1 MILSSSEHFGG
12 FYASPS
18 GQEYNRML
26 GEAKKIEHRRNERMF
41 QRMQREI
48 GDRIKL
54 ALEDQ
59 LAGDNIKLLRL
70 DKVEEKIDDFTADIL
85 IAHTDTEWKI

>member
-1 MILSSSEHFGG
+1 
-12 FYASPS
+12 
-18 GQEYNRML
+18 
-26 GEAKKIEHRRNERMF
+26 MF